1 MGTFSISLP
10 EDLQS
15 VIDNEAL
22 LQHRSR
28 SAQVLKIIE
37 EWIDNLKPET
47 PRDPS
52 FNEKDLE
59 TGHR

>member
-1 MGTFSISLP
+1 MGTFSISIP

-15 VIDNEAL
+15 VIDHEAQ

-37 EWIDNLKPET
+37 EWIDNLKSEQ
-47 PRDPS
+47 PS
-52 FNEKDLE
+52 K
-59 TGHR
+59 